1 MLHQITLV
9 TIYTSFRQTLH
20 LKSIWLFVKVSQT
33 SRQNV
38 VYQNVI
44 DRKDWHVSYLPA
56 PFTQNVCLFNASND
70 DVTSTHL
77 PQNDLC
83 QNIFSTLLHHQNVI
97 NKRHIIWLWVKDVI
111 YKVVFDK
118 MPQWQ
123 RNIWHIALWLGVIW
137 LQNMQGD
144 KKSLDISLTF
154 VRKTCK
160 LSFLFKFSCG
170 MLTKW

>member
-9 TIYTSFRQTLH
+9 TIYTSFRETLH

-38 VYQNVI
+38 VHQNVI

-70 DVTSTHL
+70 DVTSTHP

-97 NKRHIIWLWVKDVI
+97 NKRHIICQSCHLALSQRRHLQSGI
-111 YKVVFDK
+111 
-118 MPQWQ
+118 WQ
-123 RNIWHIALWLGVIW
+123 NATMAKEHLAHCP
-137 LQNMQGD
+137 
-144 KKSLDISLTF
+144 LTWSHLTT
-154 VRKTCK
+154 KTCK
-160 LSFLFKFSCG
+160 ATRSLWTFR
-170 MLTKW
+170 

>member
-38 VYQNVI
+38 VHQNVI

-70 DVTSTHL
+70 DDTSTHP
-77 PQNDLC
+77 PQN
-83 QNIFSTLLHHQNVI
+83 FAKT
-97 NKRHIIWLWVKDVI
+97 
-111 YKVVFDK
+111 
-118 MPQWQ
+118 
-123 RNIWHIALWLGVIW
+123 
-137 LQNMQGD
+137 
-144 KKSLDISLTF
+144 SLVRYYTTKTSLTSDISF
-154 VRKTCK
+154 GFESKT
-160 LSFLFKFSCG
+160 SFTKWY
-170 MLTKW
+170 LTKCHNGKGTFGTLPFDLESSDY